1 MFWLFRITNIYFNIV
16 DLNSCVQDFL
26 VDFFSET
33 LIDFRLPS
41 MDLLDSEEEEEEQE
55 QQQVKTKFSI
65 NKNYAER

>member
-1 MFWLFRITNIYFNIV
+1 MFKISLLT
-16 DLNSCVQDFL
+16 
-26 VDFFSET
+26 FFSET

-55 QQQVKTKFSI
+55 QQPVKTKFSI